1 MTGRERLFAAIRGER
16 TDSLPFIPISMMVAA
31 EEIGEPYGRYVF
43 DAATH
48 VRGQVA
54 FAGAYDVDHV
64 SAISCPTSEAA
75 DLGASIISY
84 EDQPP
89 AVDEENALLADKGRL
104 ASLRVVDP
112 GSGRRMSKRLAVI
125 EGLRREM
132 GALKAVEGWVEGPIA
147 ESCDLRG
154 INRVMTDF
162 YDDPGFLRE
171 LLSFVFENA
180 MGFARAQVRA
190 GADVMGVGDAAASL
204 VGPELYREF
213 VWPWEKEYVE
223 ALRAMGVAVRL
234 HVCGD
239 VRAILPLLGELRAD
253 ILDLDSMVPV
263 GMARASTGGRQL
275 LAGNIDPVRVVKDGT
290 PEIVT
295 RELGKCLEESAG
307 GPYAVNAG
315 CEVPRRTPRENLH
328 AMRAFARIRRTP
340 FTVP

>member
-1 MTGRERLFAAIRGER
+1 MTGKERLFAAIRGER
-16 TDSLPFIPISMMVAA
+16 TDSLPFIPISMMIAA
-31 EEIGEPYGRYVF
+31 EEIGEPYGRYVL

-54 FAGAYDVDHV
+54 FAEAYDVDHV

-75 DLGASIISY
+75 DLGAAIVCY
-84 EDQPP
+84 DDQPP
-89 AVDEENALLADKGRL
+89 AVDEEHALLADKGRL
-104 ASLRVVDP
+104 GSLKTIDP

-125 EGLRREM
+125 EGLRREA
-132 GALKAVEGWVEGPIA
+132 GALKAVEGWIEGPIA

-154 INRVMTDF
+154 INRVMTDL
-162 YDDPGFLRE
+162 YDDPAFVRD
-171 LLSFVFENA
+171 LLSFVFGNA

-190 GADVMGVGDAAASL
+190 GANVMGVGDAAASL

-213 VWPWEKEYVE
+213 VWPWEREYVN
-223 ALRAMGVAVRL
+223 ALHEMGVAVRL

-263 GMARASTGGRQL
+263 SLARIRTGGRQL
-275 LAGNIDPVRVVKDGT
+275 LSGNVDPVRVVKDGT
-290 PEIVT
+290 PETVT
-295 RELGKCLEESAG
+295 AALVRCLAEAAG

-315 CEVPRRTPRENLH
+315 CEVPRGTPRENLH
-328 AMRAFARIRRTP
+328 AMRVFAREHAG
-340 FTVP
+340 